1 MDKQGG
7 YPWREQILKLLEEA
21 CELSDSAGSLLASAL
36 RHLESP
42 SAWST
47 GDAKRGGVIRL
58 ITLAE
63 GKLEDASSELARC
76 ASNMEAAEL
85 LDRRRGPATRH
96 PPASEAAL
104 SASMNEVP
112 GSRARVE
119 EALRAIDRC
128 RGHLGAAK
136 LLLGHPG
143 VPGADGCIEAERVA
157 VVRAV
162 EAALG
167 ALGLGGEGG

>member
-1 MDKQGG
+1 MEKQG

-47 GDAKRGGVIRL
+47 GDAKRGGVRL

-63 GKLEDASSELARC
+63 GKLEDASSEMARC

-96 PPASEAAL
+96 PPAGEA
-104 SASMNEVP
+104 P
-112 GSRARVE
+112 WRR
-119 EALRAIDRC
+119 
-128 RGHLGAAK
+128 
-136 LLLGHPG
+136 
-143 VPGADGCIEAERVA
+143 
-157 VVRAV
+157 
-162 EAALG
+162 
-167 ALGLGGEGG
+167 

>member
-1 MDKQGG
+1 MEKQG
-7 YPWREQILKLLEEA
+7 YPGREQILKLLEEA
-21 CELSDSAGSLLASAL
+21 GDLSDSAGSLLASAL
-36 RHLESP
+36 PHLESP
-42 SAWST
+42 SAWCT
-47 GDAKRGGVIRL
+47 GDAKHGGVRL

-119 EALRAIDRC
+119 DALRAIDRC

-167 ALGLGGEGG
+167 AQGLGGEGV

>member
-1 MDKQGG
+1 MSFCPAVTDIGPQ
-7 YPWREQILKLLEEA
+7 EA
-21 CELSDSAGSLLASAL
+21 GDLSDSACSLLASAL
-36 RHLESP
+36 PHLESP
-42 SAWST
+42 SAWCTS
-47 GDAKRGGVIRL
+47 DAKHGGVRL

-76 ASNMEAAEL
+76 ASSMEAAEL

-112 GSRARVE
+112 GARARVE

-136 LLLGHPG
+136 LLLGHPDG
-143 VPGADGCIEAERVA
+143 PGADGCIEAERVA

>member
-1 MDKQGG
+1 MEKQG

-21 CELSDSAGSLLASAL
+21 GDLSDSACSLLASAL
-36 RHLESP
+36 PHLESP
-42 SAWST
+42 SAWCT
-47 GDAKRGGVIRL
+47 CDAKHGGVRL

-76 ASNMEAAEL
+76 ASSMEAAEL

-112 GSRARVE
+112 GARARVE

-143 VPGADGCIEAERVA
+143 VPGHRGRAQSLQRASAVA
-157 VVRAV
+157 WLRA
-162 EAALG
+162 AARWLSQMS
-167 ALGLGGEGG
+167 

>member
-21 CELSDSAGSLLASAL
+21 GELSDSAGSMLASAL

-63 GKLEDASSELARC
+63 GKLEDASSEMARC

-96 PPASEAAL
+96 PPAGEA
-104 SASMNEVP
+104 P
-112 GSRARVE
+112 WRR
-119 EALRAIDRC
+119 
-128 RGHLGAAK
+128 
-136 LLLGHPG
+136 
-143 VPGADGCIEAERVA
+143 
-157 VVRAV
+157 
-162 EAALG
+162 
-167 ALGLGGEGG
+167 